1 MLGTP
6 REIRVIFTEEFRR
19 TLQRRSYRILTLAV
33 PVILLILLVAVPV
46 IRGISD
52 DDEDRDKDQD
62 QIGILEL
69 SGELAVDARHGTR
82 VSDISGPGVR
92 DSCAAG

>member
-6 REIRVIFTEEFRR
+6 RQIRIIFTEEFRR
-19 TLQRRSYRILTLAV
+19 AIHRKSYLILTLAV
-33 PVILLILLVAVPV
+33 PVILLVLLVAVPV

-69 SGELAVDARHGTR
+69 SGELVLSQPNCWQD
-82 VSDISGPGVR
+82 R
-92 DSCAAG
+92 DGEA